1 MTQTRTAPFMSLH
14 VTYRHCPVCKSES
27 VKPVLSAKDHTVTQE
42 QFTISECA
50 ECSFRFTSDAPSQ
63 EVIHNYYKSS
73 AYISHT
79 DTKKGL
85 VNMIYHVARFFTM
98 MSKEKLVKK
107 ASKRQVGMLL
117 DIGSGT
123 GTFLHTMEKAGWS
136 VVGLEP
142 DAEARALAVKKY
154 NCDIYPSDELFRL
167 PDATY
172 SVVTMWHVLEH
183 VHQLDEYIAR
193 IKGILAPQG
202 KLIIAVPNY
211 TSTDC
216 AIYGANWAAYDVPR
230 HLYHFSP
237 QSMRVLM
244 QRHGLKVIGTKRM
257 WLDSF
262 YIAMLSEK
270 YIGGNIFK
278 AVWNGF
284 RSNFNALFN
293 KEQCSSVVYIIEA
306 ES

>member
-14 VTYRHCPVCKSES
+14 VNYSSCPVCKSDS
-27 VKPVLSAKDHTVTQE
+27 FQPVITAKDHTVTQE
-42 QFTISECA
+42 TFTIAACNQ
-50 ECSFRFTSDAPSQ
+50 CGFRFTSDAPTE
-63 EVIHNYYKSS
+63 EVIHKYYKSS
-73 AYISHT
+73 AYVSHS

-85 VNMIYHVARFFTM
+85 VNLLYHAARFFTM
-98 MSKEKLVKK
+98 MSKEKLVKR

-142 DAEARALAVKKY
+142 DTEAREIAVKKY

-167 PDATY
+167 PESTY

-183 VHQLDEYIAR
+183 VHQLDEYITQ
-193 IKGILAPQG
+193 IKAILAPQG
-202 KLIIAVPNY
+202 KLIVAVPNF
-211 TSTDC
+211 TSKD
-216 AIYGANWAAYDVPR
+216 AEIYGAAWASYDVPR

-237 QSMRVLM
+237 QSMRTLM
-244 QRHGLKVIGTKRM
+244 KRHGLKVVGTKRM

-270 YIGGNIFK
+270 YIGGNLVK

-284 RSNFNALFN
+284 RSNLNALFH
-293 KEQCSSVVYIIEA
+293 KEQCSSLVYIIEKA
-306 ES
+306 

>member
-1 MTQTRTAPFMSLH
+1 MTQTRTSTFMTRH
-14 VTYRHCPVCKSES
+14 VHYHTCPACKSS
-27 VKPVLSAKDHTVTQE
+27 SIHQDFTAIDHTVTKE
-42 QFTISECA
+42 SFTISTCGD
-50 ECSFRFTSDAPSQ
+50 CGMRFTADAPTQ
-63 EVIHNYYKSS
+63 EFIQEYYKSS

-79 DTKKGL
+79 DTRKGI
-85 VNMIYHVARFFTM
+85 VNFIYHAARFFTM
-98 MSKEKLVKK
+98 MSKEKLVKR

-142 DAEARALAVKKY
+142 DEAARKVAIKKY

-167 PDATY
+167 PEATY

-183 VHQLDEYIAR
+183 VHALDEYVAR
-193 IKGILAPQG
+193 MKGLLAPQG
-202 KLIIAVPNY
+202 KLIVAVPNY
-211 TSTDC
+211 TSKDC
-216 AIYGANWAAYDVPR
+216 SIYGANWAAYDVPR

-237 QSMRVLM
+237 QSMRFLM
-244 QRHGLKVIGTKRM
+244 KRHGLKVVDTKRM

-270 YIGGNIFK
+270 YIGGNFLK
-278 AVWNGF
+278 AIWNGL
-284 RSNFNALFN
+284 RSNVNTLFN
-293 KEQCSSVVYIIEA
+293 KEQCSSLVYVIEK
-306 ES
+306 E

>member
-14 VTYRHCPVCKSES
+14 VTYQHCPACKSES
-27 VKPVLSAKDHTVTQE
+27 IKPVLTAKDHTVTQE
-42 QFTISECA
+42 SFTISACND
-50 ECSFRFTSDAPSQ
+50 CGFRFTADAPAQ

-142 DAEARALAVKKY
+142 DAEARSIAVKKY

-193 IKGILAPQG
+193 IKAILAPQG
-202 KLIIAVPNY
+202 KLIVAVPNY
-211 TSTDC
+211 TSKDC

-237 QSMRVLM
+237 KSMRILM
-244 QRHGLKVIGTKRM
+244 QRHGLKVIATKRM

-284 RSNFNALFN
+284 RSNLNALFN
-293 KEQCSSVVYIIEA
+293 KEQCSSVVYLIEA
-306 ES
+306 E